1 MGQRLIYVTCIKYFG
16 RKTSSCF
23 TCDCEIYQENILGL
37 DFLLNIIQESDN
49 ISDSILM
56 KILLNNDDVIVTMM
70 ILLDKTLVSLLIQ
83 ITKKTLIH

>member
-37 DFLLNIIQESDN
+37 DC
-49 ISDSILM
+49 
-56 KILLNNDDVIVTMM
+56 
-70 ILLDKTLVSLLIQ
+70 KTLYKNLI
-83 ITKKTLIH
+83 T